1 MIELVK
7 IIWLLLT
14 DRREWLAM
22 QIEFGEENGK

>member
-7 IIWLLLT
+7 FVWILLT